1 MSEAPDPQ
9 LRRVTAYSDGSS
21 IGNPGPG
28 GYGVVLKYAKHRK
41 ELSNGFRLT
50 TNNRMELMGAI
61 VALESLTEPCRITL
75 HSDSKY
81 VIDGIRRGW
90 AKKWKAAGWM
100 RNQNEPAINVDLW
113 EKMLELCEKHVVGF
127 RWVKGHSGVV
137 ENERCDELA
146 LAAAKGG
153 SLSIDHGY
161 EQRDQTLY

>member
-1 MSEAPDPQ
+1 MSTTEKH
-9 LRRVTAYSDGSS
+9 VTIYTDGSS

-28 GYGVVLKYAKHRK
+28 GYGIVLSYGKHRK
-41 ELSNGFRLT
+41 ELSGGFRCT

-61 VALESLTEPCRITL
+61 VALESLTETCKVTL
-75 HSDSKY
+75 LSDSKY

-100 RNQNEPAINVDLW
+100 RTKKEPAINVDLW
-113 EKMLELCEKHVVGF
+113 EKMLELSDKHEVGF

-146 LAAAKGG
+146 VTAAKQRN
-153 SLSIDHGY
+153 LQVDQGY
-161 EQRDQTLY
+161 ESRG

>member
-1 MSEAPDPQ
+1 MSEDTKLQ
-9 LRRVTAYSDGSS
+9 LRRVTVFTDGSA

-41 ELSNGFRLT
+41 ELSSGFRLT
-50 TNNRMELMGAI
+50 TNNRMELLGAI
-61 VALESLTEPCRITL
+61 VALESLTERCRITL

-100 RNQNEPAINVDLW
+100 RNPKEPAINVDLW
-113 EKMLELCEKHVVGF
+113 EKMLALCDKHEVGF

-146 LAAAKGG
+146 VTAARGVG
-153 SLSIDHGY
+153 LLIDHGY
-161 EQRDQTLY
+161 EQRS

>member
-1 MSEAPDPQ
+1 MSDNPKSQ
-9 LRRVTAYSDGSS
+9 SRHVTAYTDGSS

-41 ELSNGFRLT
+41 ELSGGFRQT

-61 VALESLTEPCRITL
+61 IALESLTEPCRVTL

-90 AKKWKAAGWM
+90 AKKWKSAGWM
-100 RNQNEPAINVDLW
+100 RNPNDPAINVDLW
-113 EKMLELCEKHVVGF
+113 EKMLTLCEKHEVGF

-146 LAAAKGG
+146 VKAAKQRN
-153 SLSIDHGY
+153 LQVDEGY
-161 EQRDQTLY
+161 ESRG